1 MAVVRKIPVKVVD
14 IVSFSENV
22 RQYRLESQ
30 KSGIRFKPGQ
40 FLHFAI
46 DAYDPSSNWPESR
59 VFSIANSPTRTQYI
73 DVLVSKIGEFTSK
86 MFDSLKV
93 GDEAWIKLPYGIFNF
108 DESINNDTV
117 LIAGGT
123 GVSPYISFLQYA
135 IDNKLN
141 PAIHLN
147 YGVRKTDMLIIQDLV
162 KEAVQKLSNFNY
174 NIYVEEEINNDFG
187 LNLNSGQLPVSEIVE
202 QSLKLDQAVYYL
214 SGPPAMITAFDV
226 ELKAKGV
233 KQENIKYDN
242 WE

>member
-1 MAVVRKIPVKVVD
+1 MAVVRKIPVKVVE
-14 IVSFSENV
+14 ITPFSDNV
-22 RQYRLESQ
+22 RHYRLEAQ

-40 FLHFAI
+40 FLHLAI
-46 DAYDPSSNWPESR
+46 DAYDPSTNWPDSR

-73 DVLVSKIGEFTSK
+73 DVLVSKIGEFTTK
-86 MFDSLKV
+86 MFNTLKV

-108 DESINNDTV
+108 DESMKHDTV

-123 GVSPYISFLQYA
+123 GVSPFISFLQYA

-141 PAIHLN
+141 PAIYLN

-162 KEAVQKLSNFNY
+162 KEAEQKLDNFSY
-174 NIYVEEEINNDFG
+174 NIYVENQISNDFG
-187 LNLNSGQLPVSEIVE
+187 LKLKSGQLPVTEIVE
-202 QSLKLDQAVYYL
+202 RSLNLKQAVYYL
-214 SGPPAMITAFDV
+214 SGPPAMITAFDK

-233 KQENIKYDN
+233 EQQYIKYDN